1 MIAPSTPSG
10 TRSASADRSA
20 SSVMPPDATTGR
32 SVAAH
37 TDRSRSRFGPCSMP
51 SLLTSVTTYL
61 LQPSP
66 SRRPRTSNRS
76 PPSCVQPRAASVRPR
91 TSRPTAPRSPCSAVA
106 AAHQAACSRAAVPM
120 LTRRQPVAIA
130 AVSDSS
136 SRMPPLISTWMSSRP
151 TISASSSRL
160 WPRPKAAS
168 RSTRWIHS
176 APRRCQFS
184 AASTGSPNRFSD
196 PATPCT
202 SCTAWP
208 SAMSTAGSSSRWS
221 DMVHLSTLEQEGVQ
235 DGSAEQADT
244 QHHRARRPAG
254 HEHPDQHVQCD
265 HQRDRE
271 TELPPAAFGQDP
283 GLARVPLG
291 HQSGDGPGARRTTL
305 TLLGLAGA
313 CGPDDRRLA
322 LALLATASPLLAHSE
337 PLDPLALQPSPG
349 VAGLLG
355 VELRRD
361 ERPVLDRSHE
371 PVSPVLGPRDE
382 R

>member
-1 MIAPSTPSG
+1 M
-10 TRSASADRSA
+10 
-20 SSVMPPDATTGR
+20 
-32 SVAAH
+32 
-37 TDRSRSRFGPCSMP
+37 
-51 SLLTSVTTYL
+51 
-61 LQPSP
+61 
-66 SRRPRTSNRS
+66 RS
-76 PPSCVQPRAASVRPR
+76 PYEAIADAHHSG
-91 TSRPTAPRSPCSAVA
+91 CS
-106 AAHQAACSRAAVPM
+106 SAAVPM
-120 LTRRQPVAIA
+120 LTRRQPAFIA
-130 AVSDSS
+130 ASRESS
-136 SRMPPLISTWMSSRP
+136 SRMPPLISTSMSRVP
-151 TISASSSRL
+151 TIVASRSRL
-160 WPRPKAAS
+160 LPRPKAAS

-176 APRRCQFS
+176 APASCQRS

-283 GLARVPLG
+283 GLARVTLG

-313 CGPDDRRLA
+313 CGPNDRRLA
-322 LALLATASPLLAHSE
+322 LALLATAS
-337 PLDPLALQPSPG
+337 
-349 VAGLLG
+349 
-355 VELRRD
+355 
-361 ERPVLDRSHE
+361 
-371 PVSPVLGPRDE
+371 
-382 R
+382 